1 MKLIDLHCD
10 TPAALYRQ
18 KASLIKNALH
28 VDLEK
33 TAPFSAY
40 VQVAAYFTP
49 CDVPD
54 ADGMQTV
61 CAYHTYLQQAVSAV
75 PNAVLIDSAADLQA
89 AVKSGQRGFLPAV
102 EDLRILSGNLDNLS
116 ALRRTGV
123 RIVTPV
129 WRDQSCIGGAW
140 NTDAGL
146 TPFGKKAV
154 ETALSLGMIPDISH
168 ASPAT
173 FDDIAALC
181 RAAAKPFFATH
192 SCAFA
197 ICPHGRN
204 LTDGQIKAVAA
215 SGGLI
220 GLNLYPVFLTGREN
234 ADLDDVVRHIRRI
247 QVVAGVDAVAV
258 GSDFDG
264 IGCLPQGL
272 SCVRD
277 LPRLYDCLTASGFSD
292 DALEKLFFENAYRFL
307 IENLP

>member
-18 KASLIKNALH
+18 RASLAQNALH

-40 VQVAAYFTP
+40 VQAAAYFTP
-49 CDVPD
+49 PDVPD
-54 ADGMQTV
+54 ADGMALV
-61 CAYHTYLQQAVSAV
+61 HAYHAYLQKAVSAD
-75 PNAVLIDSAADLQA
+75 PRAVLIDRAAGLQA
-89 AVKSGQRGFLPAV
+89 AVKSGKRGFLPAV
-102 EDLRILSGNLDNLS
+102 EDLRILNGDLDDLS
-116 ALRRTGV
+116 VLWHTGV

-129 WRDQSCIGGAW
+129 WRDRSCIGGAW

-146 TPFGKKAV
+146 LPFGKSAV
-154 ETALSLGMIPDISH
+154 ETALSLGMIPDVSH
-168 ASPAT
+168 ASPAA

-181 RAAAKPFFATH
+181 RAAGKPFVATH
-192 SCAFA
+192 SCAFSL
-197 ICPHGRN
+197 CPHRRN

-220 GLNLYPVFLTGREN
+220 GVNLYPVFLTGREH
-234 ADLDDVVRHIRRI
+234 ADLDDIVRHIRHM
-247 QVVAGVDAVAV
+247 QAMAGADAVAV

-264 IGCLPQGL
+264 VGCLPQDIA
-272 SCVRD
+272 CVRD
-277 LPRLYDCLTASGFSD
+277 LPRLYDHLAACGFSGD
-292 DALEKLFFENAYRFL
+292 TLEKLFFENAYRFL